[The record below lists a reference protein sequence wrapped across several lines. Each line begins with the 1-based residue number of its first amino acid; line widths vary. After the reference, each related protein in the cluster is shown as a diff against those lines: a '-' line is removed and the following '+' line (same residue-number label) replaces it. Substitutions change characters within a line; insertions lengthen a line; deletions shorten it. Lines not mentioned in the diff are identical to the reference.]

1 MIYNTITED
10 KRKSKRFAID
20 LSARYLL
27 GESSQEWKGCSIIN
41 TSHDGLGI
49 EVYLKEK
56 IHVGTTLRMEIT
68 VSTKETPIK
77 SIGILMWIKEL
88 KEETDFVGGVK
99 LTKID
104 SEDKWTLMDYV
115 YDNWSGKEQV

>member
-1 MIYNTITED
+1 MIDNTVTED

-27 GESSQEWKGCSIIN
+27 GGSSQEWKGCSIIN

-56 IHVGTTLRMEIT
+56 IHLGTTLRMEIT
-68 VSTKETPIK
+68 VPTKETPIK

-88 KEETDFVGGVK
+88 KEEMDFVGGVK
-99 LTKID
+99 LTRID
-104 SEDKWTLMDYV
+104 SEDKWTLMDYA
-115 YDNWSGKEQV
+115 YDNWSGKEQG